1 MEKEGLNDYEL
12 NAQMPMPGR
21 GQVIDLD
28 NYSLQLDQPPYDSQ
42 SFSKQC
48 RRPSI
53 KNGLSKQSLRDV
65 ARSSLQ
71 DPLQKNPVQDPSS
84 SRTQRTKSSNRSH
97 HNRNGQAIQST
108 DGIVTVMQQAHGDDA
123 DSVEA
128 EDGALVNSEL
138 TAEQKAHE
146 R

>member
-28 NYSLQLDQPPYDSQ
+28 NYSLQLDQPRYDSQ
-42 SFSKQC
+42 AFSKQY

-53 KNGLSKQSLRDV
+53 KNGLSKESLRGV

-71 DPLQKNPVQDPSS
+71 DPLQKNPVQNPSS
-84 SRTQRTKSSNRSH
+84 SLTLRSKSTK
-97 HNRNGQAIQST
+97 AIQST
-108 DGIVTVMQQAHGDDA
+108 DGAVTVMQQAHGDDT

-128 EDGALVNSEL
+128 EDGALADSEL